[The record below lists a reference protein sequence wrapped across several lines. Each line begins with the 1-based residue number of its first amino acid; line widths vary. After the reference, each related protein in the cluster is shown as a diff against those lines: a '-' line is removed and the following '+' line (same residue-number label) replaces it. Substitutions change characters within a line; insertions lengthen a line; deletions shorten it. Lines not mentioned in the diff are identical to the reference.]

1 MYTGSMHGAGA
12 DVFCVWGY
20 VISHAQAGTIELN
33 PIHLAPILGM
43 TELAVAAAIAKLC
56 ESDPNSRSQQHDGRR
71 LVPEGRF
78 AYHVPTH
85 DTYRALRTADDR
97 REYMRGYMA
106 DYRKDNPVNS
116 PRKQSTRR
124 VNTLAD
130 TEAVTDTEAKAVTT
144 TTGRTPPVWLTPI
157 CDVYERHYGAG
168 SFPHGLAGKTLKPLH
183 VAGHSGEEIAERLNR
198 YIERLDDVRYFSL
211 PKFRQTFDAYTNG
224 AVQKASAKKSGG
236 VGQRTYNEARKALG
250 LTDD

>member
-1 MYTGSMHGAGA
+1 MYAKLFASIL
-12 DVFCVWGY
+12 DSSVWLEAPATRLVWLTLLAAKDEDGF
-20 VISHAQAGTIELN
+20 ARFATIDN
-33 PIHLAPILGM
+33 
-43 TELAVAAAIAKLC
+43 LAVRARVMPDEADDAIRIL
-56 ESDPNSRSQQHDGRR
+56 EGPDPNSSNPDHEGRR
-71 LVPEGRF
+71 VERVPGGWMVLN
-78 AYHVPTH
+78 AGLY
-85 DTYRALRTADDR
+85 DQIAKRAQE
-97 REYMRGYMA
+97 REQVRERVKRHRAKHG
-106 DYRKDNPVNS
+106 
-116 PRKQSTRR
+116 STS
-124 VNTLAD
+124 
-130 TEAVTDTEAKAVTT
+130 AVTPAPPLVS
-144 TTGRTPPVWLTPI
+144 PPVWLTPI

-183 VAGHSGEEIAERLNR
+183 VAGHSCEEIAERLNR